1 MCKFLCTEIAFLT
14 FPIRNETTSHPI
26 RVIFRHIG
34 KTRKPP
40 CRERVAFFLLFPSIY
55 SFAEEACAHIIYIYI
70 PTAITMAAIS
80 DFILSVL
87 WGLQPYCPLFC
98 VNFTAAPPKKQPVA
112 VVAIY
117 ILRTFA
123 LKLSIV
129 TLYVPCLL
137 TLWTAL
143 MSARWL
149 SVMNSTVP
157 LIPPILWSMASPF
170 MRHRPI
176 VLAFIYAWPATHS
189 YLFFHPLPKKI
200 VTCSLQNIYFSYF
213 CLLIIS

>member
-1 MCKFLCTEIAFLT
+1 M
-14 FPIRNETTSHPI
+14 
-26 RVIFRHIG
+26 IFRHIG

-87 WGLQPYCPLFC
+87 WGLQLYCPLFC

-112 VVAIY
+112 VVVIY

-129 TLYVPCLL
+129 TLVCAMFADTMDSFNECEMAVCHELHSAPDPPD
-137 TLWTAL
+137 TLVDGITFYAT
-143 MSARWL
+143 S
-149 SVMNSTVP
+149 SNSFG
-157 LIPPILWSMASPF
+157 IY
-170 MRHRPI
+170 
-176 VLAFIYAWPATHS
+176 YAWPAPTRIC
-189 YLFFHPLPKKI
+189 FFHPLPKKN

-213 CLLIIS
+213 CLLIISYNVHI